1 MNMHPDDIVLT
12 NTEKLFQYQ
21 VQVREI
27 DECDDIEE
35 LRNALKG
42 VLKLFMKQQE
52 VVAALGIEPINNDT

>member
-1 MNMHPDDIVLT
+1 MHPDDIILT

-35 LRNALKG
+35 LRIALKG

-52 VVAALGIEPINNDT
+52 VVGEMGMKPLNQF

>member
-1 MNMHPDDIVLT
+1 MHPDDIILT

-27 DECDDIEE
+27 DACDDIQY
-35 LRNALKG
+35 LRNSLKS

-52 VVAALGIEPINNDT
+52 FVAGLGIEPLNQF

>member
-1 MNMHPDDIVLT
+1 MHPDDIVLT

-52 VVAALGIEPINNDT
+52 VVATLGVEQLNQF

>member
-1 MNMHPDDIVLT
+1 MHPDDIVLT

-52 VVAALGIEPINNDT
+52 VVASLGVEPLNQV